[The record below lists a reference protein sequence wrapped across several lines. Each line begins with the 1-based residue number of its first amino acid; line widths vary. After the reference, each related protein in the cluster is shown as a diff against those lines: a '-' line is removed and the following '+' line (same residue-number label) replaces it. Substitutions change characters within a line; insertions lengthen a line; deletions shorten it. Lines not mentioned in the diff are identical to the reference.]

1 MAQLLELIQKK
12 TFAFTFAGIAI
23 LYLFLFVTLLPHDSI
38 WISDEGNRIAAV
50 RAYAET
56 SQKYLPDPFIGLEQ
70 VPGQG
75 LRAYPKPYFVQEKDG
90 QWRSAYSAFFPW
102 TCSFLYKAA
111 GRPGLVLLPVIAG
124 VLSILFAGLIAK
136 TLGLNDRK
144 ASLVMLLCAFGTPF
158 LFYSG
163 VFLETTTAAFFATAG
178 IWTVLKAMDSPA
190 EPVPLFCGGLLIGVS
205 SLFREEGFIL
215 AFGIFLGIAVTRF
228 SWKRL
233 IVFSAGAWA
242 VILPLMI
249 FNWQDSGSVFG
260 MHSVVYSA
268 IGAVR
273 SNPFFTAKLRDYLMY
288 LTLLCMPVPILNS
301 VPAIL
306 LAAGGIFC
314 SWRKT
319 ASCAEAISY
328 PLIAGLCLFSSFHNL
343 FGDTRGVFI
352 FQSLLD
358 HLPVIAACIFSI
370 PFLFRNN
377 DRKVR
382 FLAWVAAAGVLIP
395 PAMLNEEL
403 IGMFWGGRH
412 FMNIIPVVCVLTVA
426 LLSSDRLT
434 RIAKYGICALI
445 FASVVANAIG
455 YGVLSYKKNF
465 SQELF
470 DALDRQE
477 IKTIVTD
484 VFWLPEELAWLPRDT
499 RIIFMTDA
507 DSLERVAALC
517 NANGIMDFH
526 AVLGQ
531 YSRVLSNE
539 SIARVFQTCRGT
551 PGKLFRKER
560 LKFFTVQIFHIVLP
574 PRDKPPKKD

>member
-1 MAQLLELIQKK
+1 MTPLLEPIQKK
-12 TFAFTFAGIAI
+12 MSAFTFAGIAI

-56 SQKYLPDPFIGLEQ
+56 SQKYLPDPFAGLMQ
-70 VPGQG
+70 VPEQG
-75 LRAYPKPYFVQEKDG
+75 LRAYPKPYFIQEGNG

-102 TCSFLYKAA
+102 AASFLYNAA
-111 GRPGLVLLPVIAG
+111 GRPGLVLLPVITG
-124 VLSILFAGLIAK
+124 LLSILFAGLIAK
-136 TLGLNDRK
+136 NLGMNDRK

-163 VFLETTTAAFFATAG
+163 VFLETTTAAFFATMG
-178 IWTVLKAMDSPA
+178 IWTVLKAMDSRA
-190 EPVPLFCGGLLIGVS
+190 ESVLLFCGGLLTGIS

-215 AFGIFLGIAVTRF
+215 AFGIFLGIAVTCF

-233 IVFSAGAWA
+233 IAFSAGAWT

-260 MHSVVYSA
+260 MHSVVYSG

-273 SNPFFTAKLRDYLMY
+273 NNPFFTAKLRDYLMY
-288 LTLLCMPVPILNS
+288 LTLLCMPIPILNS

-319 ASCAEAISY
+319 AKYAEAILY
-328 PLIAGLCLFSSFHNL
+328 PLIAGLCLFSSFCNL

-377 DRKVR
+377 DRKIR
-382 FLAWVAAAGVLIP
+382 FLAWVAAAGVLIL

-412 FMNIIPVVCVLTVA
+412 FMNIIPVVCVLTVV

-445 FASVVANAIG
+445 FVSVTANAIG
-455 YGVLSYKKNF
+455 YGVLSCKKNF

-470 DALDRQE
+470 DALDRPE

-499 RIIFMTDA
+499 RIIFMTES

-517 NANGIMDFH
+517 KANGITDFH

-531 YSRVLSNE
+531 YSRVLANE
-539 SIARVFQTCRGT
+539 SIARVFQVCRGT

-574 PRDKPPKKD
+574 PGDKPPKTD